1 MFQYHDVSIFIR
13 KTTDMGL
20 WEKITRKV
28 SRFLNIG
35 YKNVEL
41 NKFEQLKLELYA
53 DLSQAVN
60 EPHEYRRE
68 IVCQRIKKKIPT
80 MLTEYERFLRRPFSK
95 KKYRKIQE
103 KVEIRRANC
112 KLEEQRR
119 QLEWQLERQL
129 ETVIC
134 GKTQLEAQVY
144 SMSQELVK
152 VRDELRMKE
161 ELLRTNEKLLH
172 DVIANSPRN
181 VVGDIESVL
190 VKELECG
197 ICSELFIEATTLNC
211 THTFCQL
218 CIKQWKEKK
227 NDCPICRVQI
237 TTETKVVVLDN
248 AIDAI
253 IANLSHDFRC
263 SRISVQVDRRRVD

>member
-68 IVCQRIKKKIPT
+68 IICQRIKKKIPT
-80 MLTEYERFLRRPFSK
+80 MLT
-95 KKYRKIQE
+95 E